1 MRVRVIRDTEAQREK
16 MALTGKQKRVLRSI
30 GQLLD
35 PVVFIGKEGVTEANV
50 AATEDAFRTR
60 ELIKVRAMKNVP
72 AETDELAA
80 QVAEETH
87 SDVAGR
93 VGHTF
98 LLYRP
103 NPALKER
110 IALPPPKGE

>member
-1 MRVRVIRDTEAQREK
+1 

-30 GQLLD
+30 GQLLEA
-35 PVVFIGKEGVTEANV
+35 VVHIGKEGVTEANV

-60 ELIKVRAMKNVP
+60 ELIKVRAMKSI
-72 AETDELAA
+72 ATATDDIAT
-80 QVAEETH
+80 QVAEATQ
-87 SDVAGR
+87 SDIAGR

-103 NPALKER
+103 NLELKTR
-110 IALPPPKGE
+110 IVLPEGRVKNEQ

>member
-1 MRVRVIRDTEAQREK
+1 

-30 GQLLD
+30 GQLLE
-35 PVVFIGKEGVTEANV
+35 PVVFVGKEGVTDGSV

-60 ELIKVRAMKNVP
+60 ELIKVRATRGAP
-72 AETDELAA
+72 GEADDIAEILSTA
-80 QVAEETH
+80 TR
-87 SDVAGR
+87 SDIAGR

-103 NPALKER
+103 NPDVRAP
-110 IALPPPKGE
+110 ITLPPAKEDDGE

>member
-1 MRVRVIRDTEAQREK
+1 
-16 MALTGKQKRVLRSI
+16 MALTGKQKRVLRGI
-30 GQLLD
+30 GQLRE
-35 PVVFIGKEGVTEANV
+35 PVVFVGKEGITEASV

-60 ELIKVRAMKNVP
+60 ELIKVRAMKSVGS
-72 AETDELAA
+72 ETDEIADELAA
-80 QVAEETH
+80 ATH

-103 NPALKER
+103 NASLKAR
-110 IALPPPKGE
+110 IALPPPKEGGEG

>member
-1 MRVRVIRDTEAQREK
+1 

-30 GQLLD
+30 GQLLE
-35 PVVFIGKEGVTEANV
+35 PVVHIGKEGVTEANV

-60 ELIKVRAMKNVP
+60 ELIKVRAMKSVSG
-72 AETDELAA
+72 ETDDIAA
-80 QVAEETH
+80 QVAEETQ
-87 SDVAGR
+87 SEIAGR

-103 NPALKER
+103 NPELKER
-110 IALPPPKGE
+110 ISLPPKKGEE